1 MEGRRRRVVGPVYL
15 SPRHEME
22 LSLIIAAL
30 VMVLTLFSM
39 AIELKE
45 RGIKMPPGPRGL
57 PILGIL
63 PFLDPAA
70 PYKAS

>member
-1 MEGRRRRVVGPVYL
+1 
-15 SPRHEME
+15 ME

-30 VMVLTLFSM
+30 VIVLTLYSM
-39 AIELKE
+39 SLRKK
-45 RGIKMPPGPRGL
+45 GIKMPPGPRGL